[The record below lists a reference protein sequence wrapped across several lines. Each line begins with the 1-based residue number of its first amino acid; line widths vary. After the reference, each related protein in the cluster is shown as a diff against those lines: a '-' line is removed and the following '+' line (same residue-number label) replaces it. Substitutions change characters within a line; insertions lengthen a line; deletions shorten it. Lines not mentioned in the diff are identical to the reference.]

1 MSHSVSHSAKSPDVE
16 RVEELAHTSVTNCYQ
31 CGKCSAGCPMG
42 DQMDILPSTLIRLVQ
57 IGEVKEAASANA
69 VWKCLACL
77 TCTTRCPKEV
87 DIAGVMDA
95 LKQISLEKDCV
106 HKDMKE
112 IVLFQK
118 TFLNTIRR
126 NGRTNEL
133 ELVAEYKIRG
143 FLGNFNPFWAL
154 KDSSLGPA
162 MLAKGKLHIGIG
174 SPVKDKSLVKRIF
187 DKCLKEEQQ

>member
-1 MSHSVSHSAKSPDVE
+1 MHHSAKSSDTE
-16 RVEELAHTSVTNCYQ
+16 RVEELAHTNVSKCYQ

-42 DQMDILPSTLIRLVQ
+42 DQMDVLPSTLIRLVQ
-57 IGEVKEAASANA
+57 IGDVKEAASSNA

-77 TCTTRCPKEV
+77 TCSARCPKEV
-87 DIAGVMDA
+87 DIAGVIDA
-95 LKQISLEKDCV
+95 LKQISIEKNCV

-118 TFLNTIRR
+118 SFLDTIRR

-154 KDSSLGPA
+154 KDSLLGPA

-174 SPVKDKSLVKRIF
+174 SPVKDKALVKRIF
-187 DKCLKEEQQ
+187 DKCLNAEQ